1 MSVAAHLISS
11 HLPTIKQLQCF
22 LAVAH
27 ELNFRRA
34 AERLSMTQ
42 PPLTRQIQ
50 RLEDLLGQTL
60 FSRTTHEV
68 TLTESGRALV
78 AKAEAILS
86 ALCALKQEAQPAAA
100 RLRIGL
106 TRTLNFE
113 LIAPLNE
120 QLAGF
125 HARDEMEMPSLT
137 SAQLLQSL
145 AKNSLDLIL
154 TGEKGPEAEQA
165 VYYAWVYREPLLVA
179 MPSAH
184 PASQAEKVSLE
195 ALADLPLFWFARSAN
210 PQFYDKCER
219 YFATLSVTLSRVKE
233 PDDSLLMLS
242 HIARGKGFALMP
254 QSKCTFN
261 QAGLCYRPLTENAAQ
276 QLAID
281 VYAAIRADES
291 NEAVL
296 RALKVLTQPAEGEA
310 SARPRR

>member
-11 HLPTIKQLQCF
+11 HLPTIRQLQCF

-34 AERLSMTQ
+34 AERLNMTQ

-50 RLEDLLGQTL
+50 SLENLLGQSL
-60 FSRTTHEV
+60 FSRTTHAV

-78 AKAEAILS
+78 AKAEAILT
-86 ALCALKQEAQPAAA
+86 ALSALKQAAQPAAA
-100 RLRIGL
+100 QLRIGL

-113 LIAPLNE
+113 LIAPLNK
-120 QLAGF
+120 QLASF
-125 HARDEMEMPSLT
+125 LARDEMEMPSLT

-145 AKNSLDLIL
+145 AKNNLDLIL
-154 TGEKGPEAEQA
+154 TGEKGPEAEE
-165 VYYAWVYREPLLVA
+165 VVRYAWVYREPLLVA
-179 MPSAH
+179 IPSTH
-184 PASQAEKVSLE
+184 PASLRQKVSLDM
-195 ALADLPLFWFARSAN
+195 LADLPLFWFARSAN

-219 YFATLSVTLSRVKE
+219 YFATLSVTLKRLRE

-261 QAGLCYRPLTENAAQ
+261 QAGLCYRPLTEGAAQ

-281 VYAAIRADES
+281 VYAAIRADEK
-291 NEAVL
+291 NAAVL
-296 RALKVLTQPAEGEA
+296 DALHALSQPA
-310 SARPRR
+310 

>member
-50 RLEDLLGQTL
+50 SLEDLLGQSL
-60 FSRTTHEV
+60 FSRTTHAV

-78 AKAEAILS
+78 AKAEAILT
-86 ALCALKQEAQPAAA
+86 ALSVLKQEAQPAA

-113 LIAPLNE
+113 RIAPLNK
-120 QLAGF
+120 QLASF
-125 HARDEMEMPSLT
+125 LARDEMEMPSLT

-145 AKNSLDLIL
+145 AKNNLDLIL
-154 TGEKGPEAEQA
+154 TGEKGPEAKEVVQ
-165 VYYAWVYREPLLVA
+165 YAWVYREPLLVA
-179 MPSAH
+179 MPSTH
-184 PASQAEKVSLE
+184 PASLTQKVSLD

-219 YFATLSVTLSRVKE
+219 YFATLSVMLKRVRE

-261 QAGLCYRPLTENAAQ
+261 QAGLCYRPLTEGAAQ

-281 VYAAIRADES
+281 VYVAIRADENS
-291 NEAVL
+291 ESVL
-296 RALKVLTQPAEGEA
+296 NALRVLSQPAESEA
-310 SARPRR
+310 STRG